1 MSKVREFLESAVE
14 NRTFPGASY
23 AFGTATTVESG
34 AVGKFGYEGDWPIV
48 TVDTPYDLASLTKV
62 IATTSVAR
70 KLCQDSI
77 VLLETTV
84 ADVIPDFRDKR
95 VTVDNLL
102 RHESGLPS
110 YIDLTTEILSS
121 DEVRSRLIQFSGDRP
136 QYSCVGFIVLQLV
149 LEKCTGRS
157 LDQLFRE
164 TVSEPMHWE
173 ATAFRSANEL
183 DKAFPPTSTIEPWRK
198 PLLKPL
204 DSDWLQGV
212 VHDPLAFLMG
222 GVSGNAGLFG
232 TIKEIAGFCQTIL
245 QDDPQCVWWTKRPG
259 HERGLGW
266 DFKSP
271 TGSSA
276 GTSFSDSTFGHT
288 GFTGTS
294 MWIDPV
300 AGIFAL
306 LFSNAIYQS
315 GGPSFLLPVR
325 SQYCNLVHCALM

>member
-1 MSKVREFLESAVE
+1 M
-14 NRTFPGASY
+14 
-23 AFGTATTVESG
+23 
-34 AVGKFGYEGDWPIV
+34 
-48 TVDTPYDLASLTKV
+48 
-62 IATTSVAR
+62 
-70 KLCQDSI
+70 
-77 VLLETTV
+77 
-84 ADVIPDFRDKR
+84 
-95 VTVDNLL
+95 
-102 RHESGLPS
+102 
-110 YIDLTTEILSS
+110 
-121 DEVRSRLIQFSGDRP
+121 
-136 QYSCVGFIVLQLV
+136 GFIVLQLV

-157 LDQLFRE
+157 LDHLFRE

-173 ATAFRSANEL
+173 ATAFRSTNEL

-232 TIKEIAGFCQTIL
+232 TTKEIAGFCQTIL
-245 QDDPQCVWWTKRPG
+245 QDDPKCEWWTKRPG

-306 LFSNAIYQS
+306 LFSNSIYQS
-315 GGPSFLLPVR
+315 GGPSGLLPVR